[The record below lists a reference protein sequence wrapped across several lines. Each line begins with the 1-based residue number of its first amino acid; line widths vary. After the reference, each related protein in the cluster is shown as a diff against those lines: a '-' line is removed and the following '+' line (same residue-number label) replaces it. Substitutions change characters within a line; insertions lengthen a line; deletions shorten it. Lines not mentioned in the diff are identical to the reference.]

1 MIKPRVLVGPLE
13 MSLSSQ
19 GSIVEILSNTMLRLG
34 RFVYESP
41 SHNALF
47 GKMKI

>member
-34 RFVYESP
+34 RFVMNPCIVWEDE
-41 SHNALF
+41 NIAF
-47 GKMKI
+47 